1 MTDRDIQTV
10 EAILEAYRRGDVDAL
25 LDLNHPDAEWV
36 NPDYAIEPGT
46 RRGRAEIRRAIER
59 IFEFFDAIDV
69 ESMERTPDGRI
80 LVVTRV
86 RSRGIGGGPGIEDRL
101 NMLHHFGVV
110 GQLGVNDQIE
120 IGQVDAARRHIGG
133 DTDAGT
139 AIAQGLQR
147 MIAFAL
153 AEFAR

>member
-10 EAILEAYRRGDVDAL
+10 EDVLAAFRRGDAEAM

-80 LVVTRV
+80 LAVTRV
-86 RSRGIGGGPGIEDRL
+86 RTRGIGGSPGIEDLTGTLFTVRDGL
-101 NMLHHFGVV
+101 LVRYEWFRSP
-110 GQLGVNDQIE
+110 QE
-120 IGQVDAARRHIGG
+120 ARDAAGV
-133 DTDAGT
+133 
-139 AIAQGLQR
+139 
-147 MIAFAL
+147 
-153 AEFAR
+153 

>member
-10 EAILEAYRRGDVDAL
+10 EEVLAAFRRGDAEAM

-59 IFEFFDAIDV
+59 IFEFFEAIDV

-80 LVVTRV
+80 LAVTRV
-86 RSRGIGGGPGIEDRL
+86 RTRGIGGGPGIEDMTGTLFTVRDGL
-101 NMLHHFGVV
+101 LVRYEWFRSPQEAREAAGV
-110 GQLGVNDQIE
+110 
-120 IGQVDAARRHIGG
+120 
-133 DTDAGT
+133 
-139 AIAQGLQR
+139 
-147 MIAFAL
+147 
-153 AEFAR
+153 

>member
-10 EAILEAYRRGDVDAL
+10 EAVLAAFRRGDAEAM

-46 RRGRAEIRRAIER
+46 RRGRDELRRAIER
-59 IFEFFDAIDV
+59 IFEFFEAVDV

-86 RSRGIGGGPGIEDRL
+86 RSRGIGGGPGIEDLTGTLYTVRDGL
-101 NMLHHFGVV
+101 LVRYEWFRSP
-110 GQLGVNDQIE
+110 E
-120 IGQVDAARRHIGG
+120 EARAA
-133 DTDAGT
+133 AGLPES
-139 AIAQGLQR
+139 G
-147 MIAFAL
+147 
-153 AEFAR
+153 